1 MRCVPVEFSDGEK
14 AMTTQTELREGT
26 LVRVTQASRARDC
39 SPGDI
44 GSVFLISDLGYG
56 RKLYHVQMKL
66 PCRAGVVS
74 FYEEEIE
81 FCE

>member
-1 MRCVPVEFSDGEK
+1 M
-14 AMTTQTELREGT
+14 ATQTELREGT
-26 LVRVTQASRARDC
+26 LVRVTQVSRGWGC
-39 SPGDI
+39 SPGDV
-44 GSVFLISDLGYG
+44 GLVFLISDLGSG

-81 FCE
+81 FSE

>member
-1 MRCVPVEFSDGEK
+1 VPVNFSEES
-14 AMTTQTELREGT
+14 AMAVQTELREGT
-26 LVRVTQASRARDC
+26 LVRVTRASRAWGC
-39 SPGDI
+39 SSGDV
-44 GSVFLISDLGYG
+44 GLVFLISDLGSG

-81 FCE
+81 FSE